1 MDLRQAQD
9 NNSTTNELR
18 HVQEMHWA
26 VTESMTNLTCEQ
38 NATPEND
45 KNTRCPSSST
55 YGSASS
61 STIAP
66 TPNLTNTCDN
76 MTKPTAH
83 TSNHSPTPFMT
94 SSKMLWSQEDYNA
107 YQWQEDTR
115 GTAVQNTMYWAS
127 EGNTTLENY
136 NNNLFPPS
144 PPNEPAPTFTRTPAP
159 PPDEQQNEDGLPD
172 GKGITTHNDRRRY
185 KVTLRCTY
193 CHTQY
198 TTRWG
203 TGQEPYQELTDANW
217 QRGRDG
223 SGNKTLQRARC
234 PDYYQGCGGDGNR
247 QVVQGQLALQY

>member
-1 MDLRQAQD
+1 MA
-9 NNSTTNELR
+9 
-18 HVQEMHWA
+18 
-26 VTESMTNLTCEQ
+26 NLTREQ

-45 KNTRCPSSST
+45 NNTRCPSSST

-61 STIAP
+61 NTIAP
-66 TPNLTNTCDN
+66 TPNLTNTFDN
-76 MTKPTAH
+76 MTKPSAH
-83 TSNHSPTPFMT
+83 TSNDSPTPCTT
-94 SSKMLWSQEDYNA
+94 STKLIWWQEDYNA
-107 YQWQEDTR
+107 NQWQEETR
-115 GTAVQNTMYWAS
+115 GIAVHNTRYWAP
-127 EGNTTLENY
+127 EGNTTLEND

-159 PPDEQQNEDGLPD
+159 PPDEQQDEDGLPD
-172 GKGITTHNDRRRY
+172 EKGITMHKDRWQY
-185 KVTLRCTY
+185 KVILRCTY

-203 TGQEPYQELTDANW
+203 AGQEPYQELTDANW

-223 SGNKTLQRARC
+223 SGNKTWQRARC